1 LVHSARI
8 LALVCVLTPLH
19 MCVNVSAR
27 THNENKGSKSS
38 ASTVDTWRLVK
49 IFMPF
54 PFIKRFELNA
64 DSY

>member
-1 LVHSARI
+1 
-8 LALVCVLTPLH
+8 